1 MLALVAHHTL
11 IFASASVTASLGG
24 LLLGISIPPDTKWK
38 NLYISRAYLAL
49 ACFIL
54 SGFNFL
60 IFFSR
65 TYAYSSSIQNMLIV
79 TIASYQALLFTMTLL
94 TFIQPL
100 YVRKE
105 RVIPQFAIIVAVTL
119 LLFLTMFFWKT
130 AFPFVFYAAVAG
142 YLFQLTYYT
151 TLFRKK
157 YTLCLRQLE
166 EYYDEDEDHRLQ
178 WVRSGF
184 YTALSIGV
192 MALCALFN
200 EWLCDAFIVIYTLF
214 YIYMI
219 SHFLNYRI
227 NEMKFVLPAVT
238 RESGRAEKEK
248 PQGWKTLKPR
258 QMTNREQKF
267 KVALEKWIEQR
278 KFFEKDVGVEEI
290 ARSLGANSSFLRYYF
305 RTHMQND
312 FRTWRSELRIREA
325 QRIMDKNPKLS
336 ISRICEEVGFNDKG
350 NFHRQFQ
357 KITGTTP
364 ANYRQSCC
372 ERINI
377 ERKDPVAR
385 RT

>member
-1 MLALVAHHTL
+1 VLALVAHHTL

-119 LLFLTMFFWKT
+119 LLFLTMFFWKK

-178 WVRSGF
+178 FFIPPCPSG
-184 YTALSIGV
+184 
-192 MALCALFN
+192 
-200 EWLCDAFIVIYTLF
+200 
-214 YIYMI
+214 
-219 SHFLNYRI
+219 
-227 NEMKFVLPAVT
+227 
-238 RESGRAEKEK
+238 
-248 PQGWKTLKPR
+248 
-258 QMTNREQKF
+258 
-267 KVALEKWIEQR
+267 
-278 KFFEKDVGVEEI
+278 
-290 ARSLGANSSFLRYYF
+290 
-305 RTHMQND
+305 
-312 FRTWRSELRIREA
+312 
-325 QRIMDKNPKLS
+325 
-336 ISRICEEVGFNDKG
+336 
-350 NFHRQFQ
+350 
-357 KITGTTP
+357 
-364 ANYRQSCC
+364 
-372 ERINI
+372 
-377 ERKDPVAR
+377 
-385 RT
+385 